1 MTKGDFPKWV
11 GVLGIAFEALRAPPI
26 ARLIIRWRTELQVQ
40 PFEHL
45 GSGSGDMLSGCG
57 IMTRCI
63 V

>member
-40 PFEHL
+40 PFEH
-45 GSGSGDMLSGCG
+45 
-57 IMTRCI
+57 
-63 V
+63 